1 MLKKIN
7 RITRRRDFEEV
18 RGKGLMVQSF
28 LFGFNYLLVGEEK
41 KFGFIVSK
49 KISKRAVDRNKIRRL
64 LAEGVKKNMG
74 EVKGGIFGIFLAK
87 KALLGKKF
95 EEVEKEVKEV
105 FKKI

>member
-1 MLKKIN
+1 
-7 RITRRRDFEEV
+7 
-18 RGKGLMVQSF
+18 MVQSF

-64 LAEGVKKNMG
+64 LAEGVKENMG
-74 EVKGGIFGIFLAK
+74 EVKEGIFGIFLAK